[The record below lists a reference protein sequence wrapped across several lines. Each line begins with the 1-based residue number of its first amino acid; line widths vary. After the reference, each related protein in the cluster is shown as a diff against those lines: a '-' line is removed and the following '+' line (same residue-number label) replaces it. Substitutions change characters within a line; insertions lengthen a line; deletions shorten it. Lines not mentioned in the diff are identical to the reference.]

1 MIDSPVSCRF
11 LFVFVSN
18 LLLSWL
24 LFRLLNLALSRKK
37 KDPTDFQSRVP
48 GGRRYARFHLP
59 DVLKGSTAFSTD
71 QRISARDI
79 SPADL
84 PASWWLKR
92 EAASQAAMR
101 EFYEID

>member
-18 LLLSWL
+18 LLLCCL
-24 LFRLLNLALSRKK
+24 LFRLLDLAVSRKK

-48 GGRRYARFHLP
+48 RGRRSARLH
-59 DVLKGSTAFSTD
+59 
-71 QRISARDI
+71 ISARDI

-101 EFYEID
+101 EFYETD